1 MAAASARGRRP
12 PRPEAGGRLG
22 QPGPPAPPYLP
33 KLVVAAVAA
42 AARVI
47 LLEAREQREVQARA
61 ECAAAQ
67 LLAVLE
73 LTMSGIEV
81 AFWQGQ
87 PPPTQALANLTLQ
100 ED

>member
-1 MAAASARGRRP
+1 MGFTASHPQHAQLNSLRYRLMLVLFNLSF
-12 PRPEAGGRLG
+12 GGAYPSEESRLAVSLVFVRLHLTALL
-22 QPGPPAPPYLP
+22 QP
-33 KLVVAAVAA
+33 VTV
-42 AARVI
+42 
-47 LLEAREQREVQARA
+47 
-61 ECAAAQ
+61 Q